1 MKTVWFRAEAICM
14 SIAFLVSLGSGSAQP
29 GPEPW
34 PGLTSSEPIVCGG
47 DEDSV
52 IRGYLIKTTGNG
64 VLVEGNCDL
73 EISGSHIVAGRV
85 GILVRGN
92 GNVELRNCYVEA
104 GEAAIEVQ
112 GNGSVTYSGNTL
124 RGTTKASQ
132 NAELI
137 DRGGN
142 KVLAGA
148 AAAVAPSVPAGRDLE
163 VRIGATGIESAEGSI
178 SIGPGGVVVSDKSGD
193 RVAVRGDAGVSLFS
207 GDASV
212 VVDGGAVRLREGNQ
226 AVTIAGDWRV
236 GTGTLYRADDTAR
249 LLTEL
254 GATSTAGEIH
264 LQLAGDVLFDFN
276 SASVRADAAAQLAKV
291 AHVMRQ
297 RAAGQID
304 VVGHTDSV
312 GSDEYNLKLSQQR
325 AAAVMRWLNEK
336 EAIPA
341 SMLVGHGMGSK
352 TPVAHNTMPDGSDD
366 PAGRAKNRRVEIRF
380 ASSQ

>member
-1 MKTVWFRAEAICM
+1 MRAVRVCAGAICAA
-14 SIAFLVSLGSGSAQP
+14 IAIFVLVESSSAQP
-29 GPEPW
+29 GPEPR
-34 PGLTSSEPIVCGG
+34 PGLTPSEPVVCAG

-52 IRGYLIKTTGNG
+52 IEGYLIKTTGDG
-64 VLVEGNCDL
+64 VLVEVNCDM
-73 EISGSHIVAGRV
+73 EISDSHIVAGRV

-92 GNVELRNCYVEA
+92 GNVELRNCYVEG
-104 GEAAIEVQ
+104 GEAAIVVQ
-112 GNGSVTYSGNTL
+112 GNGSVTYSGNTI
-124 RGTTKASQ
+124 RGGTKASQ

-137 DRGGN
+137 DGGGN

-148 AAAVAPSVPAGRDLE
+148 ATAPSIPAGSDTE

-178 SIGPGGVVVSDKSGD
+178 SIGPGGVVVSDGSGD
-193 RVAVRGDAGVSLFS
+193 RVAVREDAGVGLFS

-212 VVDGGAVRLREGNQ
+212 VVEGGAVRLREGNE
-226 AVTIAGDWRV
+226 AVTITGDWRIA
-236 GTGTLYRADDTAR
+236 TGALYKADDTAR

-254 GATSTAGEIH
+254 GATSTGGEIH

-276 SASVRADAAAQLAKV
+276 SAAVRADAAAQLAKV

-325 AAAVMRWLNEK
+325 AAAVMRWLNDK
-336 EAIPA
+336 ERIPA

-352 TPVAHNTMPDGSDD
+352 KPVAHNTMPDGSDD
-366 PAGRAKNRRVEIRF
+366 PSGRAKNRRVEIRF

>member
-1 MKTVWFRAEAICM
+1 MKAVWLRADAICM
-14 SIAFLVSLGSGSAQP
+14 SIAFFVSLGSSSAQP

-34 PGLTSSEPIVCGG
+34 PGLTPSEPVVCGG

-52 IRGYLIKTTGNG
+52 IQGYLIKTAGNG
-64 VLVEGNCDL
+64 VLVDVNCDIQ
-73 EISGSHIVAGRV
+73 ISDSHIVAGRA

-92 GNVELRNCYVEA
+92 GNVELRNCYIEG

-124 RGTTKASQ
+124 RGGTKASQ
-132 NAELI
+132 NAELV

-148 AAAVAPSVPAGRDLE
+148 AVAPSVPADRESE
-163 VRIGATGIESAEGSI
+163 VRIGATGIEGSEGSI
-178 SIGPGGVVVSDKSGD
+178 SIGPGGVVVSDNGGD
-193 RVAVRGDAGVSLFS
+193 RVAVREDAGVSLFS

-212 VVDGGAVRLREGNQ
+212 VADSGAVRLREGNE
-226 AVTIAGDWRV
+226 AVTITGDWRV
-236 GTGTLYRADDTAR
+236 VTGTLYKADDTAR

-254 GATSTAGEIH
+254 GATSTGGEIQ

-276 SASVRADAAAQLAKV
+276 SAAVRADAVAQLAKV

-297 RAAGQID
+297 RATGQID

-312 GSDEYNLKLSQQR
+312 GGDEYNLKLSRQR

-336 EAIPA
+336 EGIPA

-352 TPVAHNTMPDGSDD
+352 KPVAHNTMPDGSDD
-366 PAGRAKNRRVEIRF
+366 PSGRAKNRRVEIRF